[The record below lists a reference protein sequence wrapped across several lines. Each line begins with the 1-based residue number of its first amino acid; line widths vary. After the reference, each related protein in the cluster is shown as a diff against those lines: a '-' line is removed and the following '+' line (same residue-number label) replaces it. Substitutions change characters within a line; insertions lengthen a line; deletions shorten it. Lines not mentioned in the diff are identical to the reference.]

1 VRALVILAALGACSA
16 PKTPQL
22 DLDSVRVTSD
32 ARLRTD
38 TIGGG
43 TFTDLATFVLVDTQN
58 TATKG
63 AYVTLAGELDD
74 KSGARV
80 GWLRAQSLWIPAGE
94 TRTFAL
100 IDQDRKPRPTAAAA
114 KIVVRGATV
123 SAPPPIHV
131 DSLRELTDNGRI
143 VAQGIVTNDAERAG
157 RAIVIA
163 SFHDAQHQPMTRP
176 YTVLDVPPHG
186 HQPVQF
192 VGPPGSVHGT
202 IFVGELTY

>member
-1 VRALVILAALGACSA
+1 MRALLILVALGACSA

-22 DLDSVRVTSD
+22 DLDQIRVTSD

-38 TIGGG
+38 TVGSG

-58 TATKG
+58 TAAQG

-74 KSGARV
+74 KTGARV

-100 IDQDRKPRPTAAAA
+100 IDQERKARPTAAAA
-114 KIVVRGATV
+114 KIVVRGA
-123 SAPPPIHV
+123 SIKPAPPIHV
-131 DSLRELTDNGRI
+131 DSLREIPDNGRI
-143 VAQGIVTNDAERAG
+143 VAQGIVANDADRPG
-157 RAIVIA
+157 RAIIIA

-176 YTVLDVPPHG
+176 YTVLVVPPHA